1 LSILFVCFAET
12 LVAATFGLSDFTDFR
27 TNLNLFIIFVENLNP
42 MSELIKKQVA
52 DAKAHMDKA
61 IDHCD
66 GELLKI
72 RAGKASP
79 SMLDDISVDYYGS
92 PTPLNQVGSINT
104 PDARTIVVQPWEKS
118 LLGPIEK
125 AIMEANL
132 GVNPQNDGVII
143 RINVPPLTEERRR
156 DLVKKAK
163 AEAENGKIAIRN
175 IRKDANEKIRK
186 LKTEGVSED
195 EMKVGEAEVQK
206 LTDTYIAKVDVLSSA
221 KEKDIM
227 TV

>member
-1 LSILFVCFAET
+1 
-12 LVAATFGLSDFTDFR
+12 
-27 TNLNLFIIFVENLNP
+27 
-42 MSELIKKQVA
+42 MSELIKKQVN
-52 DAKAHMDKA
+52 DARTLMDKA
-61 IDHCD
+61 IDHAE
-66 GELLKI
+66 GELQKI
-72 RAGKASP
+72 RAGKANP
-79 SMLDDISVDYYGS
+79 SMLDDVMVDYYGS
-92 PTPLNQVGSINT
+92 PTPLNQVGSVNT

-118 LLGPIEK
+118 LLSAIEK

-163 AEAENGKIAIRN
+163 AEAETGKIAIRN
-175 IRKDANEKIRK
+175 IRKDANEKIRR
-186 LKTEGVSED
+186 LKSEGVSED
-195 EMKVGEAEVQK
+195 EMKVGEHEVQK
-206 LTDTYIAKVDVLSSA
+206 LTDSYIQKVDQLSDA

>member
-1 LSILFVCFAET
+1 
-12 LVAATFGLSDFTDFR
+12 
-27 TNLNLFIIFVENLNP
+27 
-42 MSELIKKQVA
+42 MSELIKKQVT
-52 DAKAHMDKA
+52 DARALMEKA

-66 GELLKI
+66 SELNKI
-72 RAGKASP
+72 RAGKANP
-79 SMLDDISVDYYGS
+79 SMLDDIVVDYYGS
-92 PTPLNQVGSINT
+92 PTPLNQVGSVNT
-104 PDARTIVVQPWEKS
+104 PDARTIVIQPWEKS
-118 LLGPIEK
+118 LLAPIEK

-132 GVNPQNDGVII
+132 GVNPQNDGIII

-163 AEAENGKIAIRN
+163 TEAETGKIAVRN
-175 IRKDANEKIRK
+175 IRKEANEKIRK

-195 EMKVGEAEVQK
+195 EMKVGEGEIQK
-206 LTDTYIAKVDVLSSA
+206 LTDSYIIKVDHLSEA

>member
-1 LSILFVCFAET
+1 
-12 LVAATFGLSDFTDFR
+12 
-27 TNLNLFIIFVENLNP
+27 
-42 MSELIKKQVA
+42 MSELIKKQVT
-52 DAKAHMDKA
+52 DAKASMDKA

-66 GELLKI
+66 GELEKI

-79 SMLDDISVDYYGS
+79 SMLDDIVVDYYGS
-92 PTPLNQVGSINT
+92 PTPLNQVGNVNT

-118 LLGPIEK
+118 LLSAIEK

-163 AEAENGKIAIRN
+163 NEAETGKVAIRN
-175 IRKDANEKIRK
+175 IRKDTNEKIRK
-186 LKTEGVSED
+186 LKADGVSED
-195 EMKVGEAEVQK
+195 EMKTGEAEVQK
-206 LTDTYIAKVDVLSSA
+206 LTDAYIVKIEGL
-221 KEKDIM
+221 M
-227 TV
+227 

>member
-1 LSILFVCFAET
+1 
-12 LVAATFGLSDFTDFR
+12 
-27 TNLNLFIIFVENLNP
+27 
-42 MSELIKKQVA
+42 MSELVKKQIT
-52 DAKAHMDKA
+52 DAKAAMDRA
-61 IDHCD
+61 IEHADN
-66 GELLKI
+66 ELNKI

-79 SMLDDISVDYYGS
+79 SMLDDVYVDYYGTA
-92 PTPLNQVGSINT
+92 TPLSQVGSVNT

-118 LLGPIEK
+118 LLSAIEK

-163 AEAENGKIAIRN
+163 GEAENGKIAIRN
-175 IRKDANEKIRK
+175 VRKDANEKIRK

-195 EMKVGEAEVQK
+195 EMKTGEAEVQK
-206 LTDTYIAKVDVLSSA
+206 LTDSYIVKVDQLSEA

>member
-1 LSILFVCFAET
+1 
-12 LVAATFGLSDFTDFR
+12 
-27 TNLNLFIIFVENLNP
+27 
-42 MSELIKKQVA
+42 MSELIKKQVT
-52 DAKAHMDKA
+52 DAKAAMDRA
-61 IDHCD
+61 IDHAD
-66 GELLKI
+66 GELNKI

-79 SMLDDISVDYYGS
+79 SMLDDVYVDYYGTA
-92 PTPLNQVGSINT
+92 TPLSQVGSVNT

-118 LLGPIEK
+118 LLGAIEK

-163 AEAENGKIAIRN
+163 GEAENGKIAIRN
-175 IRKDANEKIRK
+175 VRKDANEKIRK
-186 LKTEGVSED
+186 LKADGVSED
-195 EMKVGEAEVQK
+195 EMKTGEAEIQK
-206 LTDTYIAKVDVLSSA
+206 LTDAYIIKVDQLSEA

>member
-1 LSILFVCFAET
+1 
-12 LVAATFGLSDFTDFR
+12 
-27 TNLNLFIIFVENLNP
+27 
-42 MSELIKKQVA
+42 MSELIKKQVT
-52 DAKAHMDKA
+52 DAKAGMDKA

-66 GELLKI
+66 NELNKI

-79 SMLDDISVDYYGS
+79 SMLDDVSVDYYGS
-92 PTPLNQVGSINT
+92 QTPINQVASVNT
-104 PDARTIVVQPWEKS
+104 PDARTIVIQPWEKS
-118 LLGPIEK
+118 LLSAIEK

-132 GVNPQNDGVII
+132 GVNPQNDGIII

-156 DLVKKAK
+156 DLAKKAK
-163 AEAENGKIAIRN
+163 AEAENGKVAVRS

-186 LKTEGVSED
+186 LKAEGVSED
-195 EMKVGEAEVQK
+195 EMKSGEAEIQK
-206 LTDTYIAKVDVLSSA
+206 LTDAYIIKVDLLYDA

>member
-1 LSILFVCFAET
+1 
-12 LVAATFGLSDFTDFR
+12 
-27 TNLNLFIIFVENLNP
+27 
-42 MSELIKKQVA
+42 MSELIKKQVN
-52 DAKAHMDKA
+52 DAKASMEKA
-61 IDHCD
+61 IAHTDN
-66 GELLKI
+66 ELNKI

-79 SMLDDISVDYYGS
+79 SMLDDIVVDYYGS
-92 PTPLNQVGSINT
+92 PTPLSQVGGINT
-104 PDARTIVVQPWEKS
+104 PDARTIVIQPWEKS
-118 LLGPIEK
+118 LLVPIEK

-163 AEAENGKIAIRN
+163 AEAEMGKVAIRN
-175 IRKDANEKIRK
+175 LRKDANEKIRK
-186 LKTEGVSED
+186 LKAEGVSED
-195 EMKVGEAEVQK
+195 EMKTGEADVQK
-206 LTDTYIAKVDVLSSA
+206 LTDAYIVKVDQLTEA

>member
-1 LSILFVCFAET
+1 MILKEAKNYLINPKSYF
-12 LVAATFGLSDFTDFR
+12 L
-27 TNLNLFIIFVENLNP
+27 LFLGQILKK
-42 MSELIKKQVA
+42 MSELIKKQIS
-52 DAKAHMDKA
+52 DAKASMEKA
-61 IDHCD
+61 VAHTDT
-66 GELLKI
+66 ELNKI

-79 SMLDDISVDYYGS
+79 SMLDDIVVEYYGT
-92 PTPLNQVGSINT
+92 PTPLSQVGSVNT
-104 PDARTIVVQPWEKS
+104 PDARTIVIQPWEKS
-118 LLGPIEK
+118 LLNPIEK

-163 AEAENGKIAIRN
+163 AEAESGKIGIRN

-186 LKTEGVSED
+186 LKSEGVSED
-195 EMKVGEAEVQK
+195 EMKTGEAEIQK
-206 LTDTYIAKVDVLSSA
+206 LTDAFIVKVDQLSDA